1 MSCILSIANPMKG
14 HIDLETSETLLE
26 QQDVEAEDRRRRMR
40 SRRRQLTLD
49 DITSEL
55 EDQFQPEL
63 DSDDELL

>member
-1 MSCILSIANPMKG
+1 MKG

>member
-26 QQDVEAEDRRRRMR
+26 QQDVKAEDRRRIMR

-49 DITSEL
+49 DIASEL